1 MKRHVKDLEEEIAG
15 LKKEQKVFADR
26 ERAKVQGLLNT
37 NEQTIQKQNVEIS
50 ELNAKIMMQ
59 EHTITV
65 RDNQLQEKQQQ
76 IFKVEGELA
85 ETKLNLGYV
94 ERDFKRQED
103 GMGAKLKEMD
113 RLYKENET
121 LREELSHMQKTY
133 DLEDIEKQLEY
144 YREKDE
150 VVEQLTVL
158 ISEFFNAIESAM
170 MCSICQD

>member
-1 MKRHVKDLEEEIAG
+1 
-15 LKKEQKVFADR
+15 
-26 ERAKVQGLLNT
+26 
-37 NEQTIQKQNVEIS
+37 
-50 ELNAKIMMQ
+50 
-59 EHTITV
+59 
-65 RDNQLQEKQQQ
+65 
-76 IFKVEGELA
+76 
-85 ETKLNLGYV
+85 
-94 ERDFKRQED
+94 
-103 GMGAKLKEMD
+103 MGAKLKEMD

>member
-94 ERDFKRQED
+94 ERDFKR
-103 GMGAKLKEMD
+103 
-113 RLYKENET
+113 
-121 LREELSHMQKTY
+121 
-133 DLEDIEKQLEY
+133 
-144 YREKDE
+144 
-150 VVEQLTVL
+150 
-158 ISEFFNAIESAM
+158 
-170 MCSICQD
+170 